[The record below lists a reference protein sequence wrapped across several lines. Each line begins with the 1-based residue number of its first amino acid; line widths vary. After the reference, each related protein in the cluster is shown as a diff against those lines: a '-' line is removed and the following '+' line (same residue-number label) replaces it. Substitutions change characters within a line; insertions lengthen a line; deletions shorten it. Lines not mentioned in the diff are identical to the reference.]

1 MKHARS
7 STPRDLAIDM
17 LFAMGARR
25 GEIGGR
31 HRAALAG
38 DEWTPTSKLVHR
50 QLDVAIPAPRHR
62 AAS

>member
-1 MKHARS
+1 MKHARAS
-7 STPRDLAIDM
+7 RPRDVAMDV

-25 GEIGGR
+25 GDIGGR

-38 DEWTPTSKLVHR
+38 DELTPASKLTDR
-50 QLDVAIPAPRHR
+50 QAVSAEPIHQ